1 MSIKTCMYCGSDKLV
16 TGINIKM
23 SAEVNRIGLSHRS
36 KLLSML
42 RCVEPVYADLCKE
55 CGSITRLWVK
65 DTEQYWDTE

>member
-1 MSIKTCMYCGSDKLV
+1 MSIKTCIYCGSDKLV

-42 RCVEPVYADLCKE
+42 RGVEPVYADLCKE

-65 DTEQYWDTE
+65 NTEQYWDTD